1 MTCNEIVNITLSSI
15 QKQVSIP
22 LEARFYSMEEVK
34 DILKSFAIGVDHSFY
49 RYLEEESEK

>member
-1 MTCNEIVNITLSSI
+1 MTYNEIVNITLSSI

-34 DILKSFAIGVDHSFY
+34 DILKSFAISVDHSFY
-49 RYLEEESEK
+49 RYLEEESE